1 MEYVHA
7 KISSQLKTQ
16 TGRKKLKV
24 QPGKAFIKLYLTT
37 VLSIR
42 CIAEIHHFEIRTPPK
57 SYDKE
62 MLTYTHEAAF
72 GNQQHRKL
80 HKQTVAR
87 LLLGVEDTAD
97 VKQKD
102 KRTRKTMKKR

>member
-24 QPGKAFIKLYLTT
+24 HPGKAFKLFLTT

-42 CIAEIHHFEIRTPPK
+42 CIAEIHHFGIRTPSK

-72 GNQQHRKL
+72 DNQQHSKL
-80 HKQTVAR
+80 HQQTVAR
-87 LLLGVEDTAD
+87 LLLGSYLV
-97 VKQKD
+97 
-102 KRTRKTMKKR
+102 